1 MTSGALARVIRGAA
15 ERGGPAPDAERCD
28 LCGAP
33 VPADHRHL
41 LNTGADAGT
50 APPPTGEADAGASGG
65 ADAGAS
71 GGTDAGVGAG
81 PVPPGVGPAAGRML
95 CACRPCSVL
104 FAREAASEGHY
115 RLIPQ
120 RRTRLEPVSTAAL
133 GVPVGLAFF
142 VPHADGRVHAHY
154 PSPAGPTQWELDPEA
169 WQEAVRE
176 SPPLATLAAD
186 VEALLVNTVQGRREH
201 WIVPVDDCFRMVAV
215 VRREW
220 RGLTGGSRV
229 WPEIDRFF
237 AELTERSG

>member
-1 MTSGALARVIRGAA
+1 MTSGALARMIRTAQ
-15 ERGGPAPDAERCD
+15 RGGPAPDTEACD

-41 LNTGADAGT
+41 LNTGTD
-50 APPPTGEADAGASGG
+50 GG
-65 ADAGAS
+65 AEDLPAGEEGTGART
-71 GGTDAGVGAG
+71 GGE
-81 PVPPGVGPAAGRML
+81 GPAGGRML

-120 RRTRLEPVSTAAL
+120 RRARLEPVSTAAL

-142 VPHADGRVHAHY
+142 VPHADGGVHAHY
-154 PSPAGPTQWELDPEA
+154 PSPAGPTRWEPDPEA
-169 WQEAVRE
+169 WQGAVRE
-176 SPPLATLAAD
+176 CPPLATLAAD
-186 VEALLVNTVQGRREH
+186 VEALLVNTVQDRRQH
-201 WIVPVDDCFRMVAV
+201 WIVPIDDCFRMVAV

-237 AELTERSG
+237 AELTERPG